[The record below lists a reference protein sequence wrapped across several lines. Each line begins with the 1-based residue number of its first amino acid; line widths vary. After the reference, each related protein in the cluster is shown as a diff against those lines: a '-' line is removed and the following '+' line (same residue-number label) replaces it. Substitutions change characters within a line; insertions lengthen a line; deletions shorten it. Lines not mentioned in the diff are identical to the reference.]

1 MQGHAGTT
9 GGAMLQP
16 VVVVREPAM
25 TAVLHHH
32 DLGAGFWRL
41 ADPKITLASMAS
53 ILLGA
58 AAAVYGGVATWGW
71 LLVVVAGIF
80 ALEWAKNA
88 SGEIYDFASG
98 TDQAIGASDRS
109 PFSGGKRV
117 LVDGLLTVRETW
129 LIAVAGY
136 SICIAA
142 GLAIALLRA
151 PAVLWLGLAGVA
163 LAFFYHAPPLK
174 LSYRGWGEAAVFVAY
189 GPLICAGTFLVMAR
203 ELAPWVIWLALPL
216 GLLVAAFLWINEFP
230 DYRADAGAGKR
241 TLVVRLG
248 RRRAADAFLWL
259 VVAAFALLLLSQAV
273 GVPRGALGALIAVV
287 PASSAVRTLRAH
299 PEDTQQII
307 PAQGQTLLAFVL
319 YALGAALG
327 LVLT

>member
-1 MQGHAGTT
+1 
-9 GGAMLQP
+9 MLPIVSVQED
-16 VVVVREPAM
+16 VM
-25 TAVLHHH
+25 TAVLHGH

-41 ADPKITLASMAS
+41 ADPKITLASMSS

-58 AAAVYGGVATWGW
+58 AAAVHEGARAWGW
-71 LLVVVAGIF
+71 LALVVLGIF

-88 SGEIYDFASG
+88 SGEVYDFDSG
-98 TDQAIGASDRS
+98 ADQAVTDADRS

-129 LIAVAGY
+129 AIAIAGY
-136 SICIAA
+136 AICIAV
-142 GLAIALLRA
+142 GLAIVLLRE

-189 GPLICAGTFLVMAR
+189 GPLICAGTYLVMTRTLPA
-203 ELAPWVIWLALPL
+203 WVPWLALPL
-216 GLLVAAFLWINEFP
+216 GVLIAAFLWINEFP

-248 RRRAADAFLWL
+248 RARAARMFTWL
-259 VVAAFALLLLSQAV
+259 VAAAFVLLPVSLAF
-273 GVPRGALGALIAVV
+273 GVPAGALGGLIAVV
-287 PASSAVRTLRAH
+287 PAAGAVRILRAH
-299 PEDTQQII
+299 PEDTQRIV
-307 PAQGQTLLAFVL
+307 PAQAKTLLAFVA
-319 YALGAALG
+319 YAVGAAAG
-327 LVLT
+327 LIIT

>member
-1 MQGHAGTT
+1 
-9 GGAMLQP
+9 
-16 VVVVREPAM
+16 M
-25 TAVLHHH
+25 TAVLQLH

-58 AAAVYGGVATWGW
+58 AAAVHVGAAAWGW

-98 TDQAIGASDRS
+98 TDQSISASDRS

-129 LIAVAGY
+129 LIAAAGY
-136 SICIAA
+136 AICIAA

-151 PAVLWLGLAGVA
+151 PAVLWLGLAGVG

-189 GPLICAGTFLVMAR
+189 GPLICAGTFLVMAG
-203 ELAPWVIWLALPL
+203 ELAPWVVWLALPL

-248 RRRAADAFLWL
+248 RRRAADVFLWL
-259 VVAAFALLLLSQAV
+259 VVAAFALLLVSLAF

-287 PASSAVRTLRAH
+287 PAANAVRTLRAH
-299 PEDTQQII
+299 PEDTQQIV
-307 PAQGQTLLAFVL
+307 PAQARTLLAFVL
-319 YALGAALG
+319 YALGAAIG

>member
-1 MQGHAGTT
+1 MQGQAAGA
-9 GGAMLQP
+9 GGAILFP
-16 VVVVREPAM
+16 RHFRELVM
-25 TAVLHHH
+25 TAVLHGH
-32 DLGAGFWRL
+32 DFGAGFWRL

-58 AAAVYGGVATWGW
+58 AAAVHVGAAAWGW
-71 LLVVVAGIF
+71 LALVVLGIF

-88 SGEIYDFASG
+88 SGEVYDFDSG
-98 TDQAIGASDRS
+98 ADQAVSESDRS

-129 LIAVAGY
+129 AIAIAGY
-136 SICIAA
+136 AICIAV
-142 GLAIALLRA
+142 GLVIALLRA
-151 PAVLWLGLAGVA
+151 PAVLWFGLAGVA

-216 GLLVAAFLWINEFP
+216 GLLIAAFLWINEFP

-248 RRRAADAFLWL
+248 RKRAADAFLWL
-259 VVAAFALLLLSQAV
+259 VVAAFVLLLVSLAF

-287 PASSAVRTLRAH
+287 PATSAVRSLRAN
-299 PEDTQQII
+299 PESTPRIV
-307 PAQGQTLLAFVL
+307 PAQARTLLAFVL
-319 YALGAALG
+319 YAVGAAAG